1 MNGSLT
7 DGKFMIETADRFHGP
22 SETCEIYGVDCVGDQ
37 TIPDQLINY
46 ISLLLNQIWKSDK
59 NGDFLESVGYATFIL
74 SGGEKCR
81 E

>member
-1 MNGSLT
+1 
-7 DGKFMIETADRFHGP
+7 MIETADRFHGP

-59 NGDFLESVGYATFIL
+59 FQKNFMQGKRDKDSDKFDKEAEKFLDSD
-74 SGGEKCR
+74 
-81 E
+81 